1 MLYNLRLAVAVSK
14 CGVSPAPQWRSV
26 VCNLLWP
33 CSPIETSDSVKWDSP
48 IAKGL
53 LGRAAR
59 RQKIRLLF
67 GNKSLSVECL
77 CCYISDC
84 KATGRFHKKTRIR
97 FILIRMY
104 KKTKLLLL

>member
-14 CGVSPAPQWRSV
+14 CGVSPAPQWRSA

-84 KATGRFHKKTRIR
+84 KATGRFHTKTRIR